1 MLKYFRHKNPRGS
14 SAWFIELRPKLSADK
29 YNNSP
34 EGGHPLVMQDV
45 SNTQVALMTGC
56 NWVPWAF
63 GECKSPCK

>member
-56 NWVPWAF
+56 N
-63 GECKSPCK
+63 

>member
-34 EGGHPLVMQDV
+34 EGGHPLVM
-45 SNTQVALMTGC
+45 TGC